1 MPKTHKKSY
10 SSNYS
15 NSIESFSSIGSSG
28 SNLSQSSK
36 ISEKFEESN
45 VSKCEGNKYNINL
58 IFIIVVFAFL
68 YMNAGVMFPK
78 TEFSK
83 TNLMS
88 GLNNLIPEFNLK
100 K

>member
-1 MPKTHKKSY
+1 MSKSYKKSS

-15 NSIESFSSIGSSG
+15 GSIESMTSLSSNS
-28 SNLSQSSK
+28 SQS
-36 ISEKFEESN
+36 EQQFQEQFEDN
-45 VSKCEGNKYNINL
+45 DVSKCEGNKYNINL
-58 IFIIVVFAFL
+58 VFIIVVFAFL

-88 GLNNLIPEFNLK
+88 SLGKLIPEFNLK